1 MGYELARKTHLVACS
16 HRLFSD
22 CSQRLFGD
30 CCERLLSEQQEK
42 LDIEEK
48 YTSLQDEVSG
58 KTKKLKKVWQMLGQA
73 KSEVS
78 HSQPHSCT
86 YICR

>member
-1 MGYELARKTHLVACS
+1 MTRVFLVGC
-16 HRLFSD
+16 L
-22 CSQRLFGD
+22 
-30 CCERLLSEQQEK
+30 QQVK

-78 HSQPHSCT
+78 HSQPQSCT
-86 YICR
+86 YICRLGGGGLTAHSTSVRVYVG